1 MSAAVDLDDVFAFCV
16 MEQTAL
22 HDVWAEI
29 ENTLCHRDKQK
40 PPKILVDMSHTLFRD
55 HGLEIDLFTDSLSH
69 GVWADIIN
77 DGGRFAIVIG
87 TQQNVCVCGELEL
100 LDALADVCDASD
112 AIRIMS
118 TTQQALRWL
127 QPAAVSPVD

>member
-1 MSAAVDLDDVFAFCV
+1 MSAVVDLDDVFAFCV

-29 ENTLCHRDKQK
+29 EHTLCERDKSR

-55 HGLEIDLFTDSLSH
+55 HGMEIDLFTNSLSH

-77 DGGRFAIVIG
+77 DRGRFAIVIG
-87 TQQNVCVCGELEL
+87 THQNVCVCGKLEL
-100 LDALADVCDASD
+100 LDALADVSDSSD

-118 TTQQALRWL
+118 TTKQALRWL
-127 QPAAVSPVD
+127 NTAP